1 MRAVDMIIKNVPSG
15 GFLSSLHHC
24 APKICLEHG
33 QLRIDHACKHP
44 TLHVDCKQREQK
56 LESRAFQPALRGE
69 AHAKRCAP
77 CSDCLVLKYWSR
89 VQVLAAPRW
98 HARQCVVRSNVLD
111 VAREQELTVKEQAFT
126 ITELYSAVEVFITS
140 ASAGV
145 VHVVEV
151 RTSLTPPVRAR
162 ST

>member
-1 MRAVDMIIKNVPSG
+1 MIIKNVPSG

-69 AHAKRCAP
+69 AHAKRCRALFGLFGFEV
-77 CSDCLVLKYWSR
+77 LVAGAGASG
-89 VQVLAAPRW
+89 AAVACTAVRGAEQR
-98 HARQCVVRSNVLD
+98 ARRGAGAGAHGQG
-111 VAREQELTVKEQAFT
+111 
-126 ITELYSAVEVFITS
+126 
-140 ASAGV
+140 AGV
-145 VHVVEV
+145 HHHRAVQRRRGVYHQ
-151 RTSLTPPVRAR
+151 RLCRSCARCRGAHLPHPPCACA
-162 ST
+162 